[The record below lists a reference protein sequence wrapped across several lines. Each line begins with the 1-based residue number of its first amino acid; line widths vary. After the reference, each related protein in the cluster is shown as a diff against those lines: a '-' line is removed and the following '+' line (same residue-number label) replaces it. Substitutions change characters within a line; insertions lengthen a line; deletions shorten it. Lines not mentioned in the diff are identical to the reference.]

1 MNGIENL
8 QESGLIMNLAHV
20 RIFLAVAEEEHV
32 TRAAE
37 ALFMTQPAVTKTIHR
52 LEQELGLPLIEH
64 RGRSIVLTEAG
75 RIVRDY
81 GRRIFMQERELVEV
95 LDALRDAEADE
106 ILLGASTTTGV
117 YLLPLAVARFREQHP
132 GVQLQIAI
140 SNSATV
146 VEQILNW
153 QQDGGLVEGKVSLLP
168 TNLHVEIVARDHLI
182 LVVAPTHRWSQVSE
196 VHPEETLQKELV
208 LRERGSGSR
217 EVINQAYRVPG
228 LQISPLLTLPENEV
242 IKQLVAS
249 GVGAT
254 LLPPI
259 TVQRELQAGTL
270 VRVPLVGLDLSRQ
283 MSLMRRKERRLSRA
297 SQAFYSLTRTVLE
310 EEIDHSRFSI
320 ERA

>member
-1 MNGIENL
+1 
-8 QESGLIMNLAHV
+8 MNLAHV
-20 RIFLAVAEEEHV
+20 RIFLAVAEAEHV

-37 ALFMTQPAVTKTIHR
+37 SLYMTQPAVTKTIHR

-81 GRRIFMQERELVEV
+81 GRRIFMQERELAEV
-95 LDALRDAEADE
+95 LDALRDAESGE

-132 GVQLQIAI
+132 AVQLQIAI
-140 SNSATV
+140 SNSETIV
-146 VEQILNW
+146 KQILNW
-153 QQDGGLVEGKVSLLP
+153 QQDVGLVEGKMSLLP
-168 TNLHVEIVARDHLI
+168 ADLHVEVVARDRLI
-182 LVVAPTHRWSQVSE
+182 LVVAPTHHWACVGE

-217 EVINQAYRVPG
+217 EVLVQAYRALD
-228 LQISPLLTLPENEV
+228 LQVLPLLTLPENEV

-270 VRVPLVGLDLSRQ
+270 VPVNLVGLDLNRQ
-283 MSLMRRKERRLSRA
+283 MSLVRRKERRLSRA
-297 SQAFYSLTRTVLE
+297 AQAFYTLTRTVLE